1 MDVDQAVKLW
11 LLILWDEY
19 LFSLPSKL
27 SKRKSLKSFQSIKSL

>member
-27 SKRKSLKSFQSIKSL
+27 SKPRREIKKLT